1 MVLWMLQT
9 KFQVE
14 KLLALNYYQVKKVK
28 YKEGSKIHCRKRKS
42 VYVTVDLWSNR
53 QIRSY
58 FGMTAH
64 FIMDWSMQCV
74 MLTCSRFRWC
84 YSRGIW
90 KSSGIILINTK
101 AFVVITDSASNM
113 IKSFLLSGFEE
124 DAELL
129 EDVTR
134 WNSQLKIIRSVLR
147 VPDEKLISLDTQTL
161 VYDRKVMEDL
171 VEILTP
177 FETATHCVQGDS
189 IVTSSV
195 IVPCIQVL
203 KSKVELLSYKYT
215 TRFVVTQGL
224 SQKKSAGGFFL
235 KEMWT
240 FLSQPTSPGAPK
252 QLIIIYSVHIYIA
265 HIHEGL

>member
-1 MVLWMLQT
+1 M
-9 KFQVE
+9 
-14 KLLALNYYQVKKVK
+14 
-28 YKEGSKIHCRKRKS
+28 C
-42 VYVTVDLWSNR
+42 VTVDLWSNW

-74 MLTCSRFRWC
+74 MLTCSRFHESHTG
-84 YSRGIW
+84 SRGIW
-90 KSSGIILINTK
+90 KSSDIILFNTK
-101 AFVVITDSASNM
+101 AFFVVTESASNM
-113 IKSFLLSGFEE
+113 IKSFLLSEFEE

-147 VPDEKLISLDTQTL
+147 VPDERLISLDTQTL
-161 VYDRKVMEDL
+161 IVYNRKVMENL

-177 FETATHCVQGDS
+177 FETATHFVQGDS

-203 KSKVELLSYKYT
+203 KSKSWA
-215 TRFVVTQGL
+215 FQ
-224 SQKKSAGGFFL
+224 S
-235 KEMWT
+235 
-240 FLSQPTSPGAPK
+240 
-252 QLIIIYSVHIYIA
+252 
-265 HIHEGL
+265 